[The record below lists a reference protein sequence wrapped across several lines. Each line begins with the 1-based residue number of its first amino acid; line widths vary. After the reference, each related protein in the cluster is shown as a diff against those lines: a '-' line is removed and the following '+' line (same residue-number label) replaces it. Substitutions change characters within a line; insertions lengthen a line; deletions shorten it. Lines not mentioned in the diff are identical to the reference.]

1 MNGIILPE
9 VIIYNAIESV
19 IAYIRKDLSEHN
31 GKDEEKKTI
40 LYRLMGENI
49 DGKPLKFNH
58 WDFFKQTKKIFS
70 DKGNLSVNF
79 GFNFEVAKFLSLH
92 IILPSEEAAESAIGQ
107 DEGYSTEI
115 EDDGKAQE
123 YFSQNFHSNYQI
135 MITST
140 NESEVLAVYHVLKSL
155 LLMIIPHLEVM
166 GLRLNKISG
175 NDVVF
180 RDEYMPNGTFQ
191 KVINLNFN
199 YELKVPQ
206 LLKKEIVKGILFDGH
221 LIEKIDDDCGKDHNH
236 INFGYSNN
244 YNKDEDF

>member
-1 MNGIILPE
+1 
-9 VIIYNAIESV
+9 
-19 IAYIRKDLSEHN
+19 
-31 GKDEEKKTI
+31 
-40 LYRLMGENI
+40 
-49 DGKPLKFNH
+49 
-58 WDFFKQTKKIFS
+58 
-70 DKGNLSVNF
+70 
-79 GFNFEVAKFLSLH
+79 
-92 IILPSEEAAESAIGQ
+92 
-107 DEGYSTEI
+107 
-115 EDDGKAQE
+115 
-123 YFSQNFHSNYQI
+123 
-135 MITST
+135 
-140 NESEVLAVYHVLKSL
+140 
-155 LLMIIPHLEVM
+155 MIIPHLEVM